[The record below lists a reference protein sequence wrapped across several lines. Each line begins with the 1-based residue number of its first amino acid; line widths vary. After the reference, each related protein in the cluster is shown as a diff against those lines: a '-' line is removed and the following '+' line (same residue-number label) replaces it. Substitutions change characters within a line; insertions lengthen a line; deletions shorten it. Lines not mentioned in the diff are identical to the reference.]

1 MKMIHAAGGE
11 AAFHRGCSVWTTV
24 TSCGYSCHSDQGGEG
39 TGYWVWKATSQR
51 EKEQGRFDKV
61 HFWTADTFKIM

>member
-1 MKMIHAAGGE
+1 MVIHPAGGE

-24 TSCGYSCHSDQGGEG
+24 TSGGSSFHSDQGGEG

-51 EKEQGRFDKV
+51 ENNMEALLHFIHSFVRFHK
-61 HFWTADTFKIM
+61 